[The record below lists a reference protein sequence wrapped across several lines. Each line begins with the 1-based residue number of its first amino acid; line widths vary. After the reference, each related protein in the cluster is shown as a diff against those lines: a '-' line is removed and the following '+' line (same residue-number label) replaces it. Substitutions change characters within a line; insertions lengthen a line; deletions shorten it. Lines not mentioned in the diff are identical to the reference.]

1 MYYAS
6 PFYFEFCFSCN
17 ACLLRLM
24 HAMPHLC
31 FKRIGVLS
39 AVINNIG
46 LWSINTAIILFLFS
60 AQGKF

>member
-1 MYYAS
+1 
-6 PFYFEFCFSCN
+6 
-17 ACLLRLM
+17 M

-46 LWSINTAIILFLFS
+46 LWSINMAIILFLFS